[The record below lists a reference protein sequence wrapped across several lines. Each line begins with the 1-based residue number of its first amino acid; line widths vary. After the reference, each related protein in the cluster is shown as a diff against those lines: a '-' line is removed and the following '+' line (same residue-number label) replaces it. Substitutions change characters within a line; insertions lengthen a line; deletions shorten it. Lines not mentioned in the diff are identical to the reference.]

1 MTCLDKSL
9 VLKEELAERLKVLG
23 LPMGKECLV
32 VSIDQ
37 QKLWH
42 FNQNNCIEY
51 IISTARAGKGCVK
64 DSLQTPTGLHRI
76 AEKIGTEAPSGMIF
90 KARKPTGQIW
100 NTIPSTEDNL
110 ITSRIL
116 WLEGCEHGFNQGLDS
131 SGKVVDTKER
141 YIYIHGTNQHEKLG
155 TPNSH
160 GCVLLSDQDVIK
172 LFESVAVGTY
182 VYLS

>member
-1 MTCLDKSL
+1 MTFLDKSL

-23 LPMGKECLV
+23 LPNGKDCLV

-42 FNQNNCIEY
+42 FNQNNCEAY
-51 IISTARAGKGCVK
+51 VVSTARAGKGCVK

-76 AEKIGTEAPSGMIF
+76 AEKIGSDAPAGMIF
-90 KARKPTGQIW
+90 KARKPMGQIW

-141 YIYIHGTNQHEKLG
+141 YIYIHGTNQYEKLG

-172 LFESVAVGTY
+172 LFESIAVGTY

>member
-1 MTCLDKSL
+1 MTCLDKCL
-9 VLKEELAERLKVLG
+9 VLKGELAERLKVLG
-23 LPMGKECLV
+23 LPEGKDCLV

-42 FNQNNCIEY
+42 FNQNNCEEY
-51 IISTARAGKGCVK
+51 IISTARAGKGCVR
-64 DSLQTPTGLHRI
+64 DSLQTPTGLHRV
-76 AEKIGTEAPSGMIF
+76 AEKIGAEAASGMIF

-100 NTIPSTEDNL
+100 SNIPITEDNL

-116 WLEGCEHGFNQGLDS
+116 WLGGLEKGFNQGTDS
-131 SGKVVDTKER
+131 TGKVVDTKER

-160 GCVLLSDQDVIK
+160 GCVLLSDKDVTK

>member
-1 MTCLDKSL
+1 
-9 VLKEELAERLKVLG
+9 
-23 LPMGKECLV
+23 MGKECLV

-42 FNQNNCIEY
+42 FNQNDCEAYN
-51 IISTARAGKGCVK
+51 ISTARAGKGCVK

-76 AEKIGTEAPSGMIF
+76 AEKIGADAAAGMIF
-90 KARKPTGQIW
+90 KARKATGKIW
-100 NTIPSTEDNL
+100 NNLPATEDNL

-116 WLEGCEHGFNQGLDS
+116 WLEGLETGINQGTDFA
-131 SGKVVDTKER
+131 GRVVDTKER

-160 GCVLLSDQDVIK
+160 GCVLLSDQNVIK
-172 LFESVAVGTY
+172 LFATVSAGTY

>member
-1 MTCLDKSL
+1 MTYLDKSL
-9 VLKEELAERLKVLG
+9 VLKGELAEHLKVLG
-23 LPMGKECLV
+23 LPMGKDCLV

-42 FNQNNCIEY
+42 FTQNNCEAY

-64 DSLQTPTGLHRI
+64 DSLQTPIGLHRI
-76 AEKIGTEAPSGMIF
+76 AEKIGTDASLGMIF
-90 KARKPTGQIW
+90 KGRKATGQIW
-100 NTIPSTEDNL
+100 NQIRATEDNL

-116 WLEGCEHGFNQGLDS
+116 WLEGLEKGINQGNDS
-131 SGKVVDTKER
+131 TGKVVDTKDR

-172 LFESVAVGTY
+172 LFATVEVGTY

>member
-1 MTCLDKSL
+1 MTFLDKSL
-9 VLKEELAERLKVLG
+9 VLKGELTERLKVLG
-23 LPMGKECLV
+23 LPEGKDCLV

-42 FNQNNCIEY
+42 FHQNNCQTY

-64 DSLQTPTGLHRI
+64 DSLKTPTGLHRI
-76 AEKIGTEAPSGMIF
+76 AEAIGAEAPVGMIF
-90 KARKPTGQIW
+90 KGRRPTGQIW
-100 NTIPSTEDNL
+100 MSLPSTEDNL

-116 WLEGCEHGFNQGLDS
+116 WLEGLEKGYNQGKDS
-131 SGKVVDTKER
+131 TDRVVDTHDR
-141 YIYIHGTNQHEKLG
+141 FIYIHGTNQHDKLG

-160 GCVLLSDQDVIK
+160 GCVLLSDKDMIK
-172 LFESVAVGTY
+172 LFESVTTGTY

>member
-9 VLKEELAERLKVLG
+9 VLKGELAERLKVLG

-42 FNQNNCIEY
+42 FTQNQCVAY
-51 IISTARAGKGCVK
+51 IISTARAGKGCVQ

-76 AEKIGTEAPSGMIF
+76 AEKIGADASTGMIF

-100 NTIPSTEDNL
+100 NQIPTTEDNL

-116 WLEGCEHGFNQGLDS
+116 WLEGLEPGINQGTDS
-131 SGKVVDTKER
+131 TGKVVDTKQR
-141 YIYIHGTNQHEKLG
+141 YVYIHGTNQHEKLG

-172 LFESVAVGTY
+172 LFENVAVGTY